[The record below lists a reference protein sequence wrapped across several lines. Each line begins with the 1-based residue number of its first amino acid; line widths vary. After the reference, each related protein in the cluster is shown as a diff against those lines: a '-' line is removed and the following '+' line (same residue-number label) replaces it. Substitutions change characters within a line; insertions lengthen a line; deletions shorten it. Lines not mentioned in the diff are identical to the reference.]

1 MPWQNAPSLTRHRAP
16 RRAWAGKSQPGFATS
31 NTAHSSHSRSG
42 TLLRMLQFKIGD
54 RIRIIKPDIDHECR
68 KGEISA
74 VEPSE
79 ELDRMEMR
87 DAKFAQFR
95 GYTVKLDTGHT
106 KLYIGMDIEADAR
119 TTGVGLRLQIS

>member
-1 MPWQNAPSLTRHRAP
+1 MGWKESADS
-16 RRAWAGKSQPGFATS
+16 FAMS
-31 NTAHSSHSRSG
+31 NTVHSPHSRGG
-42 TLLRMLQFKIGD
+42 TLLCMPQFKIGD

-87 DAKFAQFR
+87 DEKFAQFR

-106 KLYIGMDIEADAR
+106 KLYIAMDIEADVR
-119 TTGVGLRLQIS
+119 TTGGNLRLQIL